1 MMCLRAAG
9 FALVLAAAPLVA
21 VSPSLADSLEA
32 VSNTAMSITGD
43 IELDDFAIVFENGEQ
58 LEFDEL
64 VGDSFNVDGSDVGAS
79 VYSIK
84 MPADPEL
91 NNGNQ
96 LCGQG
101 DVTYVAVWGDPS
113 DDTLTVVGVFDTQD
127 VPGSNA
133 DICALYT
140 YQYK

>member
-1 MMCLRAAG
+1 MNCLRAAG
-9 FALVLAAAPLVA
+9 FALVLAAAPIVA
-21 VSPSLADSLEA
+21 VSPGFADSLEA

-64 VGDSFNVDGSDVGAS
+64 VGDSFNVDGTDVGAS

-84 MPADPEL
+84 TPADPEL

-101 DVTYVAVWGDPS
+101 DVTYVAVWGAPS

-133 DICALYT
+133 DMCASYT